1 MQRKGSAVW
10 TGGLKDGKGTVST
23 ESGTLKDAQYS
34 FSTRFE
40 NGVGTNP
47 EELLGAAHA
56 GCFSM
61 ALSSQL
67 TKSGFPPRT
76 IRTTAK
82 VSLEKVGEGF
92 GITKIALETNADVPG
107 IDEAKFRELADGA
120 KKNCPVSKALA
131 AVEIT
136 LQATLAK

>member
-1 MQRKGSAVW
+1 MRG
-10 TGGLKDGKGTVST
+10 
-23 ESGTLKDAQYS
+23 
-34 FSTRFE
+34 
-40 NGVGTNP
+40 
-47 EELLGAAHA
+47 
-56 GCFSM
+56 
-61 ALSSQL
+61 
-67 TKSGFPPRT
+67 GFPPRT